1 MKCSEFAQLL
11 DNYAS
16 LDQKQLDELEQHAA
30 ECDKC
35 RHELEFFRM
44 ITETTASLTSPIPPS
59 DLIDKINYRIDNEP
73 EQRIFVSVMENI
85 RGNLRHYAMVAACL
99 VVGVIV
105 GLNSKMMNERIS
117 GTDNDG
123 IIKSEIHTS
132 ENGTDQVSENNTES
146 VDNSADSVNA
156 PVLTPQMPD
165 PAIPADNNQS
175 DTNTARPE
183 TDNSVNSN
191 QISVKSAAPT
201 GAKNESPG
209 YSYNVPEQADVS
221 TVQPETKQQPSDD
234 VQYTQPAVNNNN
246 TVAPSLTT
254 ETVPDQSDDLYTV
267 ERDGYH
273 LPEET
278 QEAVPDSM
286 VNEVESYSLAQ
297 NENTEEYGYS
307 AQNSEVSPDQ
317 LAVSYDDV
325 DRVISILSEFSIENN
340 GEACVASSADFGA
353 FLSRLDAEEIE
364 YNYIP
369 RGGSG
374 DTVKFRIALI

>member
-11 DNYAS
+11 DNYAN

-35 RHELEFFRM
+35 REELEFFRM
-44 ITETTASLTSPIPPS
+44 ITETTASLASPIPPS
-59 DLIDKINYRIDNEP
+59 DLIDKINDRIDNEP
-73 EQRIFVSVMENI
+73 KQRIFVSVMENI
-85 RGNLRHYAMVAACL
+85 RVNLRHYAMVAACL

-132 ENGTDQVSENNTES
+132 ENGTDQVSENGAGS
-146 VDNSADSVNA
+146 VSG
-156 PVLTPQMPD
+156 PVLTPHLPEPTASTD
-165 PAIPADNNQS
+165 KDHS
-175 DTNTARPE
+175 DTNTVIPE
-183 TDNSVNSN
+183 TDNSVNKGR
-191 QISVKSAAPT
+191 SVAESSAPVPAR
-201 GAKNESPG
+201 NESSG
-209 YSYNVPEQADVS
+209 YSYNVPQRAALA
-221 TVQPETKQQPSDD
+221 TAQPETQQQSAAND
-234 VQYTQPAVNNNN
+234 VQYTQPATNADNI
-246 TVAPSLTT
+246 TAASATT
-254 ETVPDQSDDLYTV
+254 ETVPDQSNDVYTV

-278 QEAVPDSM
+278 QETVSEGT

-307 AQNSEVSPDQ
+307 VQNSDVSPDQ
-317 LAVSYDDV
+317 LAVSYDDA

-340 GEACVASSADFGA
+340 GEACIASSADFDV
-353 FLSRLDAEEIE
+353 FLSELDAEGIE

-369 RGGSG
+369 RGGAG
-374 DTVKFRIALI
+374 DTVVFRIALI

>member
-11 DNYAS
+11 DNYAN

-35 RHELEFFRM
+35 REELEFFRM
-44 ITETTASLTSPIPPS
+44 ITETTASLASPIPPS
-59 DLIDKINYRIDNEP
+59 DLIDKINDRIDNEP
-73 EQRIFVSVMENI
+73 KQRIFVSVMENI
-85 RGNLRHYAMVAACL
+85 RVNLRHYAMVAACL

-132 ENGTDQVSENNTES
+132 ENGTDQVSENGTGS
-146 VDNSADSVNA
+146 VSG
-156 PVLTPQMPD
+156 PVLTPQLPEPTASTD
-165 PAIPADNNQS
+165 KDHSN
-175 DTNTARPE
+175 TNTVIPE
-183 TDNSVNSN
+183 TDNSVNKGR
-191 QISVKSAAPT
+191 SVAESSAPVPAR
-201 GAKNESPG
+201 NESSG
-209 YSYNVPEQADVS
+209 YSYNVPQRAALA
-221 TVQPETKQQPSDD
+221 TAQPETQQQSAAND
-234 VQYTQPAVNNNN
+234 VQYTQPATNADNI
-246 TVAPSLTT
+246 TAASATT
-254 ETVPDQSDDLYTV
+254 ETVPEQSNDVYTV

-278 QEAVPDSM
+278 QETVSEGT

-307 AQNSEVSPDQ
+307 VQNSDVSPDQ
-317 LAVSYDDV
+317 LAVSYDDA

-340 GEACVASSADFGA
+340 GEACIASSADFDV
-353 FLSRLDAEEIE
+353 FLSQLDAEGIE

-369 RGGSG
+369 RGGAG
-374 DTVKFRIALI
+374 DTVVFRIALI

>member
-11 DNYAS
+11 DNYAN

-35 RHELEFFRM
+35 REELEFFRM
-44 ITETTASLTSPIPPS
+44 ITETTASLASPIPPS
-59 DLIDKINYRIDNEP
+59 DLIDKINDRIDNEP
-73 EQRIFVSVMENI
+73 KQRIFVSVMENI
-85 RGNLRHYAMVAACL
+85 RVNLRHYAMVAACL

-132 ENGTDQVSENNTES
+132 ENGTDQVSENGTGS
-146 VDNSADSVNA
+146 VSG
-156 PVLTPQMPD
+156 PVLTPQLPEPTASTD
-165 PAIPADNNQS
+165 KDHSN
-175 DTNTARPE
+175 TNTVIPE
-183 TDNSVNSN
+183 TDNSVNKGR
-191 QISVKSAAPT
+191 SVAESSAPVPAR
-201 GAKNESPG
+201 NESSG
-209 YSYNVPEQADVS
+209 YSYNVPQRAALA
-221 TVQPETKQQPSDD
+221 TAQPETQQQSAAND
-234 VQYTQPAVNNNN
+234 VQYTQPAMNADNI
-246 TVAPSLTT
+246 TAASATT
-254 ETVPDQSDDLYTV
+254 ETVPEQSNDVYTV

-278 QEAVPDSM
+278 QETVSEGT

-307 AQNSEVSPDQ
+307 VQNSDVSPDQ
-317 LAVSYDDV
+317 LAVSYDDA

-340 GEACVASSADFGA
+340 GEACIASSADFDV
-353 FLSRLDAEEIE
+353 FLSELDAEGIE

-369 RGGSG
+369 RGGAG
-374 DTVKFRIALI
+374 DTVVFRIALI

>member
-11 DNYAS
+11 DNYAN

-35 RHELEFFRM
+35 REELEFFRM
-44 ITETTASLTSPIPPS
+44 ITETTASLASPIPPS
-59 DLIDKINYRIDNEP
+59 DLIDKINDRIDNEP
-73 EQRIFVSVMENI
+73 KQRIFVSVMENI
-85 RGNLRHYAMVAACL
+85 RVNLRHYAMVAACL

-132 ENGTDQVSENNTES
+132 ENGTDQVSENGTGS
-146 VDNSADSVNA
+146 VSG
-156 PVLTPQMPD
+156 PVLTPQLPEPTASTD
-165 PAIPADNNQS
+165 KDHSN
-175 DTNTARPE
+175 TNTVIPE
-183 TDNSVNSN
+183 TDNSVNKGR
-191 QISVKSAAPT
+191 SVAESSAPVPAR
-201 GAKNESPG
+201 NESSG
-209 YSYNVPEQADVS
+209 YSYNVPQRAALA
-221 TVQPETKQQPSDD
+221 TAQPETQQQSAAND
-234 VQYTQPAVNNNN
+234 VQYTQPATNADNI
-246 TVAPSLTT
+246 TAASATT
-254 ETVPDQSDDLYTV
+254 ETVPEQSNDVYTV

-278 QEAVPDSM
+278 QETVSEGT

-307 AQNSEVSPDQ
+307 VQNSDVSPDQ
-317 LAVSYDDV
+317 LAVSYDDA

-340 GEACVASSADFGA
+340 GEACIASSADFDV
-353 FLSRLDAEEIE
+353 FLSELDAEGIE

-369 RGGSG
+369 RGGAG
-374 DTVKFRIALI
+374 DTVVFRIALI

>member
-11 DNYAS
+11 DNYAN

-35 RHELEFFRM
+35 REELEFFRM
-44 ITETTASLTSPIPPS
+44 ITETTASLASPIPPS
-59 DLIDKINYRIDNEP
+59 DLIDKINDRIDNEQK
-73 EQRIFVSVMENI
+73 QRIFVSVMENI
-85 RGNLRHYAMVAACL
+85 RVNLRHYAMVAACL

-132 ENGTDQVSENNTES
+132 ENGTDQVSENGTGS
-146 VDNSADSVNA
+146 VSG
-156 PVLTPQMPD
+156 PVLTPHLPEPTASTD
-165 PAIPADNNQS
+165 KDHSN
-175 DTNTARPE
+175 TNTVIPE
-183 TDNSVNSN
+183 TDNSVNKGR
-191 QISVKSAAPT
+191 SVAESSAPVPAR
-201 GAKNESPG
+201 NESSG
-209 YSYNVPEQADVS
+209 YSYNVPQRAALA
-221 TVQPETKQQPSDD
+221 TAQPETQQQSAAND
-234 VQYTQPAVNNNN
+234 VQYTQPATNADNI
-246 TVAPSLTT
+246 TAASATT
-254 ETVPDQSDDLYTV
+254 ETVPEQSNDVYTV

-278 QEAVPDSM
+278 QETVSEGT

-307 AQNSEVSPDQ
+307 VQNSDVSPDQ
-317 LAVSYDDV
+317 LAVSYDDA

-340 GEACVASSADFGA
+340 GEACIASSADFDV
-353 FLSRLDAEEIE
+353 FLSQLDAEGIE

-369 RGGSG
+369 RGGAG
-374 DTVKFRIALI
+374 DTVVFRIALI

>member
-11 DNYAS
+11 DTYAN

-35 RHELEFFRM
+35 REELEFFRM
-44 ITETTASLTSPIPPS
+44 ITETTASLASPIPPS
-59 DLIDKINYRIDNEP
+59 DLIDKINDRIDNEP
-73 EQRIFVSVMENI
+73 KQRMFVSVMENI
-85 RGNLRHYAMVAACL
+85 RVNLRHYAMVAACL

-123 IIKSEIHTS
+123 VIKSEIHTS

-146 VDNSADSVNA
+146 VNNSADSVNS
-156 PVLTPQMPD
+156 PVLTPQMPE
-165 PAIPADNNQS
+165 PTISVDNNQL
-175 DTNTARPE
+175 NTKIVRPE
-183 TDNSVNSN
+183 TDNSVNEN
-191 QISVKSAAPT
+191 KKSVKPAAPVE
-201 GAKNESPG
+201 AKNESSG
-209 YSYNVPEQADVS
+209 YSYNVPKKADLS
-221 TVQPETKQQPSDD
+221 TAQPETKQQPSNE
-234 VQYTQPAVNNNN
+234 VQYTQAAANDN
-246 TVAPSLTT
+246 TVALSETM
-254 ETVPDQSDDLYTV
+254 ETVPEQSDDLYTV

-278 QEAVPDSM
+278 QETVSDST
-286 VNEVESYSLAQ
+286 VNEVESYSLVQ

-317 LAVSYDDV
+317 LAVSYDDA

-340 GEACVASSADFGA
+340 GEACVSSSADFEA
-353 FLSRLDAEEIE
+353 FLSRLDAEGVE

-374 DTVKFRIALI
+374 DTVIFRIALI

>member
-11 DNYAS
+11 DNYAN

-35 RHELEFFRM
+35 REELEFFRM
-44 ITETTASLTSPIPPS
+44 ITETTASLASPIPPS
-59 DLIDKINYRIDNEP
+59 DLIDKINDRIDNEP
-73 EQRIFVSVMENI
+73 KQRIFVSVMENI
-85 RGNLRHYAMVAACL
+85 RVNLRHYAMVAACL

-132 ENGTDQVSENNTES
+132 ENGTDQVSENGAGS
-146 VDNSADSVNA
+146 VSG
-156 PVLTPQMPD
+156 PVLTPHLPEPTASTD
-165 PAIPADNNQS
+165 KDHS
-175 DTNTARPE
+175 DTNTVIPE
-183 TDNSVNSN
+183 TDNSVNKGR
-191 QISVKSAAPT
+191 SVAESSAPVPAR
-201 GAKNESPG
+201 NESSG
-209 YSYNVPEQADVS
+209 YSYNVPQRAALA
-221 TVQPETKQQPSDD
+221 TAQPETQQQSAAND
-234 VQYTQPAVNNNN
+234 VQYTQPATNADNI
-246 TVAPSLTT
+246 TAASATT
-254 ETVPDQSDDLYTV
+254 ETVPDQSNDVYTV

-278 QEAVPDSM
+278 QETVSEGT

-307 AQNSEVSPDQ
+307 VQNSDVSPDQ
-317 LAVSYDDV
+317 LAVSYDDA

-340 GEACVASSADFGA
+340 GEACIASSADFDV
-353 FLSRLDAEEIE
+353 FLSQLDAEGIE

-369 RGGSG
+369 RGGAG
-374 DTVKFRIALI
+374 DTVVFRIALI